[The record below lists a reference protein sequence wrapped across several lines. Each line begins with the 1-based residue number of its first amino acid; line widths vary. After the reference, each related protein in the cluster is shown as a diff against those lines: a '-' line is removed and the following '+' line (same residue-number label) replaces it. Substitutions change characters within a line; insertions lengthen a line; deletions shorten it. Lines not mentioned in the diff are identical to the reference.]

1 LNEEIDKNKD
11 LKKNIEMKDINI
23 KELNQI
29 IIEKE
34 KKINIL
40 EIKLSRFPF
49 ELKEKDK
56 LMSVIF
62 TSLEEQFYY
71 SIICKNT
78 DSFDTIKSKLYDA
91 FPEYSETENYFTV
104 NGNRINKVKTLEYNK
119 INNNDLIILNKNK

>member
-1 LNEEIDKNKD
+1 MNEEIDKNKD